1 MYFSACFSISFQC
14 KLCHKWQSLNTAV
27 NCVLYQINT
36 GTVDANPAST
46 PGVIEILESL
56 TKHVSPVRPA
66 AHLVSGDGMSFEKML
81 HAVCGRRN
89 GAHAIPDRLEWV
101 WPCPQEFHLDIQL
114 LQVYVKTTK
123 MLYVNDLIPFFT
135 YVYLFHHYNAKTPE
149 HCKIVSALKKM

>member
-1 MYFSACFSISFQC
+1 MQIMTQRTV
-14 KLCHKWQSLNTAV
+14 LQSLNTAV

-36 GTVDANPAST
+36 GTVDANPEST
-46 PGVIEILESL
+46 PGVIEIMESL
-56 TKHVSPVRPA
+56 TKHVSPVPPA

-123 MLYVNDLIPFFT
+123 MFYVNDLILF
-135 YVYLFHHYNAKTPE
+135 YLCILFSPLSRKNTLALE
-149 HCKIVSALKKM
+149 DIVCI

>member
-1 MYFSACFSISFQC
+1 MFFYFLSMQIMTQKTVLQSF
-14 KLCHKWQSLNTAV
+14 NTAV

-46 PGVIEILESL
+46 PGVIEIMESL
-56 TKHVSPVRPA
+56 TKHVSPVPPA
-66 AHLVSGDGMSFEKML
+66 AHLVSGDGMSFEKIL
-81 HAVCGRRN
+81 HTVCGRRN

-123 MLYVNDLIPFFT
+123 MLYVNDLILFLLMYIIFT
-135 YVYLFHHYNAKTPE
+135 LITQKHLS
-149 HCKIVSALKKM
+149 IVRYCLHL